1 MSVIKDEYKELAP
14 QGHFLQDI
22 VVLAQAWKKSHNYIR
37 RHNWYADMLELDGS
51 TIDLERQLSSWSAAV
66 QQSDFTPEKL
76 RLVPAPKNAR
86 WEFPARRDSI
96 EDILGSNL
104 GDLGPEAD
112 FADWTAKRDE
122 KGATT
127 QKLRPLAHLTIRDQT
142 LATAVMMCLAEAV
155 ESAQGDPAERDV
167 FKAREGGIVSYG
179 NRLHCLWDSSAKPRS
194 RAHFSWGNSRVYR
207 QYFQDYRTFLSRP
220 RRVCAE
226 FASQVKTGNELYV
239 VSLDIKSYFDMID
252 VPALI
257 GELQRIEAEYR
268 KDFGLPDVLA
278 ADVSFWERTE
288 RIFSWAWLEAEH
300 ASAATIVGDTSST
313 LELGLPQGLVAAG
326 FLANSYLIGLDRRLS
341 DLVRVQHRHDEFK
354 VVDYCRYVD
363 DVRIVVEAPAGKFD
377 LLESVEEFFEA
388 ELRSHC
394 ASLGAAKVL
403 KLSKQKC
410 TVTPYRSIS
419 AQSNLSALME
429 VLQAEISGTFDLDS
443 LVQAA
448 GGLDGLL
455 WMAEQIEDEPEP
467 TPSRMKLANI
477 ATPNTDVRDDT
488 VKRFVAT
495 RLAQLLRHRLSM
507 TDTAAPVE
515 SDAALS
521 ERVTNG
527 AALAHEFE
535 MTARKL
541 IKCWAENPSLALL
554 LRCGLD
560 LFPHPKLLRPVVE
573 ALTAKLFSLELTTD
587 LADRREIRAAEYV
600 AADLFRAGAV
610 ETGYRPADE
619 YPESIDVGGYREV
632 LAAFARRILNE
643 RHESPW
649 YVQQQALLFLASIQ
663 DHSVTPHKADE
674 LRGHAALHKT
684 MLYKPAKADQLEQ
697 VLPYALV
704 GQQLNPNPRRFGAW
718 LAEGL
723 RATDDAALQERI
735 VSTVALSRPDLML
748 EALAARGGRRPGWAR
763 FVPAALEAVG
773 RRPTTRKTNRARGNE
788 ASLLDVVSRP
798 LNEFSQE
805 NALLLLAQSLLHC
818 PDIEVHLSSGLNLSE
833 IRLACEDW
841 DDIQS
846 LPTDKNFLRVV
857 RVDRATGPAHP
868 LYATPDWVAV
878 DKAWLYGLGRV
889 LRSALTGE
897 FDYTSRRFLVTEEV
911 GGYTGLRSSWFKRRF
926 GLLNSGRGILEEPG
940 PVSPWL
946 SGFLSV
952 LLQWPGVSFRTND
965 AARAVAARTPD
976 ELLEFLEDRI
986 RTQRE
991 LYGARCRTPI
1001 YVVPTDE
1008 RDAPL
1013 QNRPMRVAI
1022 VQPLLPRR
1030 DDFNT
1035 KDPTHWT
1042 KGTLAEHRRHL
1053 AEVCRLTHQKLRT
1066 WASARPPEEGAD
1078 DQPIVDL
1085 VLFPELSVHPEHLSH
1100 LRTLSDKLRA
1110 NIFAGLT
1117 FQPSA
1122 TVGGP
1127 INQGIWLIRTESPGS
1142 GRTIQYAWQGKK
1154 HPTKI
1159 EGGMGVKGYRPHITL
1174 VEFPIGEKT
1183 PTRVAAA
1190 ICYDA
1195 TDLDL
1200 LADLRD
1206 RSDMFLVAA
1215 LNQDVETFDNMV
1227 AALRFHMY
1235 QPVVLANLGEFGGST
1250 AQAPLPKHEKIIAHV
1265 HGNSQVAVSVF
1276 EIDPSPF
1283 KSDRPAKAAK
1293 EVKGAP
1299 AGYKG
1304 RPRSGK

>member
-14 QGHFLQDI
+14 QGHFLQDM

-66 QQSDFTPEKL
+66 QQSDFAPDKL

-86 WEFPARRDSI
+86 WEFKKPPDSI
-96 EDILGSNL
+96 ESLLSTNL
-104 GDLGPEAD
+104 EDLGHEPT
-112 FADWTAKRDE
+112 FSDWTAKRD
-122 KGATT
+122 KQGTTT

-155 ESAQGDPAERDV
+155 ESAQGDPAEKDV
-167 FKAREGGIVSYG
+167 FKARDGSVVSYG

-194 RAHFSWGNSRVYR
+194 RAHFSWGNSRIYR
-207 QYFQDYRTFLSRP
+207 QYFQDYRTFLARP
-220 RRVCAE
+220 RRICAE

-257 GELQRIEAEYR
+257 RELQRIEAEYR

-278 ADVSFWERTE
+278 ADVSFWDRAA
-288 RIFSWAWLEAEH
+288 RIFNWQWFEGEH
-300 ASAATIVGDTSST
+300 ASAAVIVGDEAKA

-326 FLANSYLIGLDRRLS
+326 FLANAYLIGLDRHLS
-341 DLVRVQHRHDEFK
+341 DLVRVQHRQDEFK

-377 LLESVEEFFEA
+377 LLEAVEDFFEG

-394 ASLGAAKVL
+394 ESLGAARTL
-403 KLSKQKC
+403 TLSKQKC

-467 TPSRMKLANI
+467 TRSRMRLANI

-515 SDAALS
+515 QDSAQS

-541 IKCWAENPSLALL
+541 IKSWAENPSLALL
-554 LRCGLD
+554 LRCGMD
-560 LFPHPKLLRPVVE
+560 LFPHPKLLGPVVE
-573 ALTAKLFSLELTTD
+573 ALTAKLLNLEFNVD
-587 LADRREIRAAEYV
+587 MAGRREIHAAEYV

-632 LAAFARRILNE
+632 LAAFARRILND

-649 YVQQQALLFLASIQ
+649 YLQQQALLFLASIQ
-663 DHSVTPHKADE
+663 DHSVTPHKIDE
-674 LRGHAALHKT
+674 LTGHAALHET
-684 MLYKPAKADQLEQ
+684 MLYKPAKADKLEQ

-704 GQQLNPNPRRFGAW
+704 GQQLNPNPRRFGSW

-723 RATDDAALQERI
+723 RATEDDAMQERI

-748 EALAARGGRRPGWAR
+748 EALAARGGRRPSWRR
-763 FVPAALEAVG
+763 FVPAALEVVG
-773 RRPTTRKTNRARGNE
+773 RRPTSRKNVRSRSNE
-788 ASLLDVVSRP
+788 ASLLDLVSRP
-798 LNEFSQE
+798 LNELSQE
-805 NALLLLAQSLLHC
+805 NALLLLTQSLLRY
-818 PDIEVHLSSGLNLSE
+818 PDIQVHLGNGLNLSE
-833 IRLACEDW
+833 IRLACKDW
-841 DDIQS
+841 EGIQS
-846 LPTDKNFLRVV
+846 LPTDEDFLRVV

-868 LYATPDWVAV
+868 LYATPDWVSA

-911 GGYTGLRSSWFKRRF
+911 GGYTGLRSSWFKRRL
-926 GLLNSGRGILEEPG
+926 GMLNSGRGILDEPG

-952 LLQWPGVSFRTND
+952 LLQWPG
-965 AARAVAARTPD
+965 
-976 ELLEFLEDRI
+976 
-986 RTQRE
+986 
-991 LYGARCRTPI
+991 
-1001 YVVPTDE
+1001 
-1008 RDAPL
+1008 
-1013 QNRPMRVAI
+1013 
-1022 VQPLLPRR
+1022 
-1030 DDFNT
+1030 
-1035 KDPTHWT
+1035 
-1042 KGTLAEHRRHL
+1042 
-1053 AEVCRLTHQKLRT
+1053 
-1066 WASARPPEEGAD
+1066 
-1078 DQPIVDL
+1078 
-1085 VLFPELSVHPEHLSH
+1085 
-1100 LRTLSDKLRA
+1100 
-1110 NIFAGLT
+1110 
-1117 FQPSA
+1117 
-1122 TVGGP
+1122 
-1127 INQGIWLIRTESPGS
+1127 ESP
-1142 GRTIQYAWQGKK
+1142 RLQ
-1154 HPTKI
+1154 
-1159 EGGMGVKGYRPHITL
+1159 
-1174 VEFPIGEKT
+1174 
-1183 PTRVAAA
+1183 
-1190 ICYDA
+1190 
-1195 TDLDL
+1195 
-1200 LADLRD
+1200 
-1206 RSDMFLVAA
+1206 
-1215 LNQDVETFDNMV
+1215 
-1227 AALRFHMY
+1227 
-1235 QPVVLANLGEFGGST
+1235 
-1250 AQAPLPKHEKIIAHV
+1250 
-1265 HGNSQVAVSVF
+1265 
-1276 EIDPSPF
+1276 
-1283 KSDRPAKAAK
+1283 
-1293 EVKGAP
+1293 
-1299 AGYKG
+1299 
-1304 RPRSGK
+1304 

>member
-14 QGHFLQDI
+14 QGHFLQDM

-66 QQSDFTPEKL
+66 QQSDFAPDKL

-86 WEFPARRDSI
+86 WEFKKPPDSI
-96 EDILGSNL
+96 ESFLSANL
-104 GDLGPEAD
+104 EDLGHEPT
-112 FADWTAKRDE
+112 FSDWTAKRD
-122 KGATT
+122 KQGTTT

-155 ESAQGDPAERDV
+155 ESAQGDPAEKDV
-167 FKAREGGIVSYG
+167 FKARDGGVVSYG

-194 RAHFSWGNSRVYR
+194 RAHFSWGNSRIYR
-207 QYFQDYRTFLSRP
+207 QYFQDYRTFLARP
-220 RRVCAE
+220 RRICAE

-257 GELQRIEAEYR
+257 RELQRIEAEHR

-278 ADVSFWERTE
+278 ADASFWERAG
-288 RIFSWAWLEAEH
+288 RIFNWAWLDGEH
-300 ASAATIVGDTSST
+300 AHAAVIAGDDAKT
-313 LELGLPQGLVAAG
+313 LDLGLPQGLVAAG
-326 FLANSYLIGLDRRLS
+326 FLANAYLVGLDRRVS
-341 DLVRVQHRHDEFK
+341 DLAREQHQTEEVKFL
-354 VVDYCRYVD
+354 DYCRYVD

-377 LLESVEEFFEA
+377 LLQTVEGFFEA
-388 ELRSHC
+388 ELHSHC
-394 ASLGAAKVL
+394 ESLGAAKTL
-403 KLSKQKC
+403 KLSKEKC

-467 TPSRMKLANI
+467 TRSRLKLANI
-477 ATPNTDVRDDT
+477 AVPNTDVRDDT

-515 SDAALS
+515 SDTALS

-560 LFPHPKLLRPVVE
+560 LFPHPKLLRPVLE
-573 ALTAKLFSLELTTD
+573 ALDAKLSH
-587 LADRREIRAAEYV
+587 LAVGADIANCREIRAAEYV
-600 AADLFRAGAV
+600 AADLFRAGAA

-643 RHESPW
+643 RLESPW
-649 YVQQQALLFLASIQ
+649 YLQQQALLFLASVQ
-663 DHSVTPHKADE
+663 DHSVAPPKVDE
-674 LRGHAALHKT
+674 LKGHAALHET
-684 MLYKPAKADQLEQ
+684 MLYKPAKDDQLEQ

-723 RATDDAALQERI
+723 RATDDDVLQERI
-735 VSTVALSRPDLML
+735 VSTVALSSPDLML
-748 EALAARGGRRPGWAR
+748 ATLAARGGRRPGWVR

-773 RRPTTRKTNRARGNE
+773 KRSTARKGSRARSNE
-788 ASLLDVVSRP
+788 ASLLDMVSRP

-805 NALLLLAQSLLHC
+805 NALLLLAQSLLRY
-818 PDIEVHLSSGLNLSE
+818 PDIQVYLANGLNLSE

-841 DDIQS
+841 EGIQS
-846 LPTDKNFLRVV
+846 LPADKNFLRVAHI
-857 RVDRATGPAHP
+857 DRASGPAHP
-868 LYATPDWVAV
+868 LYETPDWVSV
-878 DKAWLYGLGRV
+878 DKAWLYGLGRI

-965 AARAVAARTPD
+965 AARAAAARTPD

-1159 EGGMGVKGYRPHITL
+1159 ERGMGVKGYRPHITL

-1304 RPRSGK
+1304 RPRSGI